1 MSRRIKPVS
10 VREWLADLGTTT
22 DIGNALGVSPY
33 TVVGWK
39 RRGQIPSPWLHSVY
53 KLSHNW
59 GHRISA
65 ERVLEMM
72 ASSE

>member
-1 MSRRIKPVS
+1 MS
-10 VREWLADLGTTT
+10 VREWLSDLGTST
-22 DIGNALGVSPY
+22 DVGNALGISPY

-39 RRGQIPSPWLHSVY
+39 RRGQIPSGRIHSVY

-59 GHRISA
+59 GYRISA

-72 ASSE
+72 ADTE